1 MNYLFLSFFILTLSV
16 SATFAEDQTTDD
28 TMTTLEN
35 SQTTDSLMNESL
47 PTDQKETIP
56 EKKQTKS
63 RSKWDFSDHREDKK
77 TSAKKT
83 AEKIQNNK
91 KYGQNNNLVKP
102 KEHWTLDKTKQTWKF
117 PSSETSNNSGDSK

>member
-35 SQTTDSLMNESL
+35 SQTTDSLLNKSL

>member
-28 TMTTLEN
+28 TMSTLEN

-117 PSSETSNNSGDSK
+117 PSSETSNNIGDSK